1 MIRDIYQ
8 NIVQEQEVRK
18 HLIALRKELKEGAN
32 KKAFL
37 YQLGGDYTLLYKLL
51 EDDDAKIRKN
61 IALIMGELAV
71 PEFMA
76 PLYAAY
82 QKEDKLFVK
91 SDYLTAIRQFD
102 YHGLLQAFKERL
114 AFLTNQV
121 FEETSIKH
129 IDEEIRIL
137 TDMLLKVEKPKM
149 HQFCG
154 YEQLSDLILLTNRDH
169 KEVTLSQIKHGQSKV
184 FNAGVVVKTRDLRE
198 IMSIRTYSEILFHLK
213 NAGVVEDNPKSAA
226 ATLCEGG
233 VLDFLNERHKGNSP
247 YYFRIEIKS
256 KMPLDK
262 KSAFAKKLGSEIER
276 LSERALI
283 NSTSNYELEIRLIE
297 NKEGLF
303 NVLIKLYTI
312 EDERFKYRKGA
323 VAASITPVNAAL
335 VAALS
340 KEYLKD
346 GGQVLDP
353 FCGVG
358 TMLIER
364 NKLVPAKP
372 MYGLDTFGEAIDKA
386 IVNAKI
392 DDTVIHFIN
401 RDFFDFKHDYL
412 FDEIITNMPAQIGRK
427 TAGEIEHLYHQFF
440 KKALEVLKDE
450 AIIVMYT
457 RNREWVVE
465 NVSNKK
471 EYTVL
476 KEYEISR
483 KEEAYVYIIQVR
495 K

>member
-1 MIRDIYQ
+1 
-8 NIVQEQEVRK
+8 
-18 HLIALRKELKEGAN
+18 
-32 KKAFL
+32 
-37 YQLGGDYTLLYKLL
+37 
-51 EDDDAKIRKN
+51 
-61 IALIMGELAV
+61 
-71 PEFMA
+71 
-76 PLYAAY
+76 
-82 QKEDKLFVK
+82 
-91 SDYLTAIRQFD
+91 
-102 YHGLLQAFKERL
+102 
-114 AFLTNQV
+114 
-121 FEETSIKH
+121 
-129 IDEEIRIL
+129 
-137 TDMLLKVEKPKM
+137 
-149 HQFCG
+149 
-154 YEQLSDLILLTNRDH
+154 
-169 KEVTLSQIKHGQSKV
+169 
-184 FNAGVVVKTRDLRE
+184 
-198 IMSIRTYSEILFHLK
+198 
-213 NAGVVEDNPKSAA
+213 
-226 ATLCEGG
+226 
-233 VLDFLNERHKGNSP
+233 
-247 YYFRIEIKS
+247 
-256 KMPLDK
+256 MPLDK
-262 KSAFAKKLGSEIER
+262 KSTFAKKLGSEIER

-364 NKLVPAKP
+364 NKLVPARP

-412 FDEIITNMPAQIGRK
+412 FDEIMTNMPAQIGRK
-427 TAGEIEHLYHQFF
+427 TAGEIEYLYHQFF
-440 KKALEVLKDE
+440 EKALEVLKDE

-457 RNREWVVE
+457 RNREWVIE